1 MGSIDFHEENEFHIR
16 SRRLLG
22 EPETPSMIRFLL
34 RTGVVK
40 NEKQAVSILIGVIL
54 VALSA
59 TFFIVR
65 GGVGAGGDG
74 YITGLDGVKYSIE
87 EYERLG
93 AQGRDV
99 LNPKTFENNDY

>member
-59 TFFIVR
+59 TFFIAR
-65 GGVGAGGDG
+65 GGVGNAGDG
-74 YITGLDGVKYSIE
+74 YIVGADGYKYDFE
-87 EYERLG
+87 EYVDLVN
-93 AQGRDV
+93 QGKDPLDPR
-99 LNPKTFENNDY
+99 NF

>member
-59 TFFIVR
+59 AFFIAR
-65 GGVGAGGDG
+65 GGGGASTDYVVGADG
-74 YITGLDGVKYSIE
+74 QRYQIKEYVELVK
-87 EYERLG
+87 
-93 AQGRDV
+93 QGKDP
-99 LNPKTFENNDY
+99 LNSDAY